1 MRSLSVL
8 LLIFVVTLTASCGS
22 DEKDDFSGVGKLIA
36 DRNKMRYNIA
46 EKSDNSET
54 TAGPDQKAGTKPER
68 VAGTNSQDKIPETV
82 ALEKRKIVI
91 VDASSGTSLGQ
102 GVAFVNKKGEI
113 VRIKLAD

>member
-8 LLIFVVTLTASCGS
+8 LLILVVTVTSSCGS

-36 DRNKMRYNIA
+36 ERNKMRYHIA
-46 EKSDNSET
+46 ENPENSEK
-54 TAGPDQKAGTKPER
+54 TAGPDQKASTKPER
-68 VAGTNSQDKIPETV
+68 VAGTNFQDKISETA

-102 GVAFVNKKGEI
+102 GVAFMNKKGEI

>member
-1 MRSLSVL
+1 MRFISVL
-8 LLIFVVTLTASCGS
+8 LPILFVTLISSCGN

-36 DRNKMRYNIA
+36 ERNKMRYHIA
-46 EKSDNSET
+46 ENSEK
-54 TAGPDQKAGTKPER
+54 TAGLDQKAGTKPGGVPE
-68 VAGTNSQDKIPETV
+68 ASSQDKTPETA